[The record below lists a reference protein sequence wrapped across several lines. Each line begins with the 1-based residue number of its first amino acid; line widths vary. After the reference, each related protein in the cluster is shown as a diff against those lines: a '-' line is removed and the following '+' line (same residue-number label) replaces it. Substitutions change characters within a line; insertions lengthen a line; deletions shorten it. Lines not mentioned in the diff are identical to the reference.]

1 MILNSRNN
9 LFNFKFNRNF
19 IPKEVAEKY
28 RPYLNRMPGNLISEP
43 IDFVNYSIQGV
54 AIPGLA
60 FDPVQQSPNDGTII
74 YHRGSIPI
82 QNTIAD
88 RQVKVELQL
97 LDGYINYWI
106 LQDTLLYYYSKTTKK
121 PFIEDLKL
129 QIMDAEGINVMSCMF
144 EKPVFNE
151 ISELELNMSSNV
163 AEFATFT
170 LNFYYNKFNI
180 KLEID

>member
-1 MILNSRNN
+1 M
-9 LFNFKFNRNF
+9 KFL
-19 IPKEVAEKY
+19 IKE
-28 RPYLNRMPGNLISEP
+28 ISPSKTEVRLTL
-43 IDFVNYSIQGV
+43 D
-54 AIPGLA
+54 
-60 FDPVQQSPNDGTII
+60 
-74 YHRGSIPI
+74 SIPI